1 MAKILW
7 IALGGALGSLMRYAV
22 AGWGQRLTTTTF
34 PLGTLIV
41 NTLGCLAIG
50 FLAALFAGPEGLRL
64 REEHRL
70 ALMVGVL
77 GGFTTFS
84 TYAFETFSKAD
95 DRAFGQAAMNLLLS
109 NALGLAAVWIG
120 FRLAEHFYGGAAR

>member
-1 MAKILW
+1 MAKVLW
-7 IALGGALGSLMRYAV
+7 IALGGALGSVLRYLV
-22 AGWGQRLTTTTF
+22 GGWGQRLTQSTF
-34 PLGTLIV
+34 PLGTLAV
-41 NTLGCLAIG
+41 NVLGCLAIG
-50 FLAALFAGPEGLRL
+50 FLASLFAGPEGLRL

-84 TYAFETFSKAD
+84 TYAFETFSKVD
-95 DRAFGQAAMNLLLS
+95 DRAFGQAAMNILLS